1 MTVAFWAI
9 TAHPDTVF
17 AYLADPSHL
26 PARAPTFAEGVRRDG
41 DARLVDSG
49 GRTRRYSIRASAEYR
64 TVDITP
70 VADPQFGL
78 FTRVV
83 PDGGGC
89 STCIFAVS
97 LPPGTPQQAVDDQM
111 AAVVDELRRVR
122 ERVTA
127 GAQR

>member
-1 MTVAFWAI
+1 
-9 TAHPDTVF
+9 
-17 AYLADPSHL
+17 
-26 PARAPTFAEGVRRDG
+26 
-41 DARLVDSG
+41 
-49 GRTRRYSIRASAEYR
+49 
-64 TVDITP
+64 
-70 VADPQFGL
+70 VADPHLGL

-89 STCIFAVS
+89 TCIFAVS

-127 GAQR
+127 GAPR